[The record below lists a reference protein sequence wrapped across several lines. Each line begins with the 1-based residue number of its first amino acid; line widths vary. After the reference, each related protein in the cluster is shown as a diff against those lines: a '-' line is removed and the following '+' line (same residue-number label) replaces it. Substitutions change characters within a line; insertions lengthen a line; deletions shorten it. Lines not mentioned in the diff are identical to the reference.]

1 VSAGPCWNEN
11 FTWNDLSPRQQDI
24 MLCLAKGMSNQ
35 EIADYLG
42 IKLSTVRNNIATV
55 YEWLGITN
63 RVQALLWVLAQDK
76 LAIEVLN
83 SA

>member
-1 VSAGPCWNEN
+1 MSAGTCWNEN
-11 FTWNDLSPRQQDI
+11 LTWDDISPRQQEI

-35 EIADYLG
+35 EIADFLG

-55 YEWLGITN
+55 YEWLSITN

-76 LAIEVLN
+76 LVIEVLN

>member
-1 VSAGPCWNEN
+1 VSAGSCWNEN
-11 FTWNDLSPRQQDI
+11 LTWKDLSPRQQEI

-35 EIADYLG
+35 EIADFLG